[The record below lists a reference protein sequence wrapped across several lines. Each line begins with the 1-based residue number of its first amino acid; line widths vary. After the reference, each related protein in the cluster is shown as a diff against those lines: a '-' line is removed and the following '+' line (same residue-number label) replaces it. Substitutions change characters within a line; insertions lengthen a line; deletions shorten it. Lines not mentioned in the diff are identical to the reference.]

1 MNEDHKFLS
10 EHFLNLLTTEI
21 SRVASEKY
29 EIYKPYHHT
38 LNENQNP
45 KLYENHCVCF
55 RPFEDYYHH
64 MYHEAKNNP
73 YSDTYDYIPEQK
85 FNYYLLI
92 RANFYKT
99 FKKLKLDANCDYIC
113 YNHTWKCDNLNDIF
127 PDITK
132 FIQGTYSK
140 KRMNYNGTNYIRL
153 KLRAFS
159 NTFIP
164 QVCLTFWDEVCPHE
178 SKKKLYDNER
188 NRDDIL
194 LMIKP
199 VKKKYSKLIV
209 LDGHS
214 TRSFKDEITINDK
227 LTLKYNEISSL
238 YTVAHINSERIE
250 HILEQNSEKELYESC
265 SDDNDLT
272 ACIYDEETNRDY
284 EVELIEFYKNL

>member
-1 MNEDHKFLS
+1 MYEDHKFLS
-10 EHFLNLLTTEI
+10 NHFLNLLIKEI
-21 SRVASEKY
+21 ERVSNEKFV
-29 EIYKPYHHT
+29 IYKPICHT
-38 LNENQNP
+38 LNEKQNP

-55 RPFEDYYHH
+55 RPFEDYYHY
-64 MYHEAKNNP
+64 MYHELKNNQ
-73 YSDTYDYIPEQK
+73 YSETYDYFPDQK

-99 FKKLKLDANCDYIC
+99 FKKLKLDANCNYIC

-127 PDITK
+127 PDIAK

-140 KRMNYNGTNYIRL
+140 KKFNYNGTNYIRL

-164 QVCLTFWDEVCPHE
+164 QVCLTFWDE

-188 NRDDIL
+188 NKNDIL

-199 VKKKYSKLIV
+199 VKKKYSKLII
-209 LDGHS
+209 LDNHS
-214 TRSFKDEITINDK
+214 LRNFKDEIIINDK
-227 LTLKYNEISSL
+227 LTLKYNQISSL

-250 HILEQNSEKELYESC
+250 HILDQILEKELHESC

-272 ACIYDEETNRDY
+272 ACIYDEETNKDF